1 MPRDNMFKL
10 CHSQKCSEKN
20 NYLGKQVIFG
30 PKIVIPHNSGSAR
43 CIFFVFVFQFYEMKE
58 AISTN
63 ILNINANILVRG
75 NLGTEMA
82 HPHNSGST
90 LRIFFKLST
99 VEEGGE
105 RARGI
110 WKLCCVFES
119 NLVWGK
125 RVIRTAKMKPPH
137 NSRSVAVRGFF

>member
-1 MPRDNMFKL
+1 
-10 CHSQKCSEKN
+10 
-20 NYLGKQVIFG
+20 
-30 PKIVIPHNSGSAR
+30 
-43 CIFFVFVFQFYEMKE
+43 MKE